1 MDYNNELSTESMKD
15 PNQEITGFAGDLK
28 ERILKTELDFPK
40 YLSNSQATDYGML
53 YWDESDK
60 ENHNLNHAIIYPDW
74 VTDLK
79 PVLQEIAEFYLA
91 RGIQPRVHQPYT
103 TGYFL
108 EHAND
113 FRVSGYDVKIYP
125 PTQFMLLSGENRIN
139 AGSSLLIRE
148 LTEWDPR
155 IATDILIPDGNE
167 KELEQIKRNIYGNRY
182 RVLVGYLE
190 DQAVSLATIFY
201 GDYGVARLDSTET
214 AEELRGRGYASE
226 LVSAIVDMHRRESDL
241 PLYLWPQN
249 VTAGKI
255 FRAAG
260 FKLLFQEERATAI
273 YHRTNGEEN

>member
-1 MDYNNELSTESMKD
+1 MDYNIDRSPELNEEAALADQVS
-15 PNQEITGFAGDLK
+15 PDLK

-40 YLSNSQATDYGML
+40 YISNSMSTSFGML

-60 ENHNLNHAIIYPDW
+60 ENHSLNHALLYPDL
-74 VTDLK
+74 VSDLTQ
-79 PVLQEIAEFYLA
+79 VLTEIAEFYLS
-91 RGIQPRVHQPYT
+91 RGIQPRIHQPYT

-113 FRVSGYDVKIYP
+113 LRINGYDVKLYP
-125 PTQFMLLSGENRIN
+125 PTQFMILTEAKPKTSGHTL
-139 AGSSLLIRE
+139 AIRE
-148 LTEWDPR
+148 LEDWDPR

-167 KELEQIKRNIYGNRY
+167 KDIELTKRNIYGDRY

-190 DQAVSLATIFY
+190 EKAVSMATIFY

-226 LVSAIVDMHRRESDL
+226 LVSAIVEMHRRESDM

-255 FRAAG
+255 FRQAG
-260 FKLLFQEERATAI
+260 FKLLFEEERATAL
-273 YHRTNGEEN
+273 YHRMGGEDI